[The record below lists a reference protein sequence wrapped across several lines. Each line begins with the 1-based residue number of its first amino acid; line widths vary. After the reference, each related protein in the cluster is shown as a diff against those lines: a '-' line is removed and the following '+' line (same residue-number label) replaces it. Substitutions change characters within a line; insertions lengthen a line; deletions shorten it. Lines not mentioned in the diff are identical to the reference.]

1 MNMKKVFTLFLL
13 LLCVATGWA
22 TNYKV
27 AATYT
32 PLSQLTSGYYVIRVF
47 SDKANAENGSYL
59 YANENGNEIYN
70 EAKNSTSNYEGGSTL
85 TSAYYVWKVFVG
97 ETNGVKTFQIQNVGR
112 NLFIAKTAQTE
123 QNGNNMFNGDNIAIF
138 YAEENENTTKGFRL
152 KTNGIYLICDGDRN
166 STTQV
171 GKLGNWATTKE
182 NCAQFRMFKVGF
194 DVTYNFEL
202 DGQTYTKKI
211 TALGGETPEAAY
223 NTFYTTPGYVRVPFP
238 TETLTEDGTTTF
250 NLSCTKN
257 NDYPVTPNKWYFVKM
272 GLQGGSNQRDGYLF
286 DNNGAQIPTNNKTK
300 KLSDATYVWKF
311 VGNPFDGY
319 QLINGSGKSLIATAY
334 NNSRDVYPYAADPSK
349 ITTACCDRWDV
360 QGTSVVAGG
369 SQTTYWRNNAFV
381 LSAHNHGNYQMHAY
395 DNNKISYWKST
406 EVDVSSAI
414 TLDAALP
421 EITLNTLNNKN
432 YATYYLPF
440 AAKAPEG
447 VTAYAGTINNGNV
460 QLTEYANGVIPAN
473 KGVVLVSD
481 TKTTATFTLADASGV
496 TEQKN
501 DLTGVLTDTE
511 LSSVESFDQVRI
523 FSKKDNVAGFYKP
536 NSGITSLAA
545 NKAYI
550 MAPANEGALVL
561 NFAGGEVTG
570 INQATINATE
580 ANAPIYDLTGRRV
593 AKAVKGI
600 YVKNGKKFIVK

>member
-1 MNMKKVFTLFLL
+1 
-13 LLCVATGWA
+13 
-22 TNYKV
+22 
-27 AATYT
+27 
-32 PLSQLTSGYYVIRVF
+32 
-47 SDKANAENGSYL
+47 
-59 YANENGNEIYN
+59 
-70 EAKNSTSNYEGGSTL
+70 
-85 TSAYYVWKVFVG
+85 
-97 ETNGVKTFQIQNVGR
+97 
-112 NLFIAKTAQTE
+112 
-123 QNGNNMFNGDNIAIF
+123 MFNGDNIAIF
-138 YAEENENTTKGFRL
+138 YAEKNENTTKGFRL
-152 KTNGIYLICDGDRN
+152 KTNGIYLICDGNPN
-166 STTQV
+166 STTEV
-171 GKLGNWATTKE
+171 GKLGNWATTST

-194 DVTYNFEL
+194 DVTYNFAL
-202 DGQTYTKKI
+202 DGQTYTKEI
-211 TALGGETPEAAY
+211 TALGGETPQAAY
-223 NTFYTTPGYVRVPFP
+223 NTFYITPGYVQVPFP
-238 TETLTEDGTTTF
+238 TEALTEDGTTTF

-272 GLQGGSNQRDGYLF
+272 GLQGSSNPRDGYLF

-334 NNSRDVYPYAADPSK
+334 NNGSNVYPYAADPSQ

-369 SQTTYWRNNAFV
+369 SQPTYWSNNAFV

-395 DNNKISYWKST
+395 SNNQIGYWKST
-406 EVDVSSAI
+406 GVDLSSAI

-421 EITLNTLNNKN
+421 EITLNALNNKN

-496 TEQKN
+496 TEQKMI
-501 DLTGVLTDTE
+501 LRACSLI
-511 LSSVESFDQVRI
+511 Q
-523 FSKKDNVAGFYKP
+523 
-536 NSGITSLAA
+536 NSAA
-545 NKAYI
+545 
-550 MAPANEGALVL
+550 
-561 NFAGGEVTG
+561 
-570 INQATINATE
+570 
-580 ANAPIYDLTGRRV
+580 
-593 AKAVKGI
+593 
-600 YVKNGKKFIVK
+600 

>member
-1 MNMKKVFTLFLL
+1 
-13 LLCVATGWA
+13 
-22 TNYKV
+22 
-27 AATYT
+27 
-32 PLSQLTSGYYVIRVF
+32 
-47 SDKANAENGSYL
+47 
-59 YANENGNEIYN
+59 
-70 EAKNSTSNYEGGSTL
+70 
-85 TSAYYVWKVFVG
+85 
-97 ETNGVKTFQIQNVGR
+97 
-112 NLFIAKTAQTE
+112 
-123 QNGNNMFNGDNIAIF
+123 MFNGENIAIF

-152 KTNGIYLICDGDRN
+152 KTNGIYLICDGNPN
-166 STTQV
+166 STTEV
-171 GKLGNWATTKE
+171 GKLGNWATTST

-194 DVTYNFEL
+194 DVTYNFAL
-202 DGQTYTKKI
+202 DGQTYTKGI
-211 TALGGETPEAAY
+211 TALGGETPQAAY
-223 NTFYTTPGYVRVPFP
+223 NTFYTTPGYVQVPFP
-238 TETLTEDGTTTF
+238 TEALTEDGTTTF

-272 GLQGGSNQRDGYLF
+272 GLQGSSNPRDGYLF

-334 NNSRDVYPYAADPSK
+334 NNGSNVYPYAADPSQ

-369 SQTTYWRNNAFV
+369 SQPTYWSNNAFV

-395 DNNKISYWKST
+395 SNNQIGYWKST
-406 EVDVSSAI
+406 GVDLSSAI

-421 EITLNTLNNKN
+421 EITLNALNNKN

>member
-1 MNMKKVFTLFLL
+1 MDMKKVFTLFLL

-22 TNYKV
+22 GVDPTPTTDIESGTYVIKAFSEKNETGGYVFLNNSNAYADANTKNFEELIYKTYLWTVTKNTDGSITITSFSDATKSFPANPSNTQTFTLNNTAGSYTLQPAGESYPNCFYLKIGSHYVYANGSSGNNNLGFWNAQGGPAVKACFYKATTDKVSVTYKYTHNGKTLKTVTGQWGGGFPYPKLLELPDYVTSTLPEGTVPNEDVTKEIPVTWNDMPFKENQWYFVKLGCVTTTSQNGYLYDKNDNATQIDMGVTTKDLSTTNYLWKFEGD
-27 AATYT
+27 
-32 PLSQLTSGYYVIRVF
+32 PFNGY
-47 SDKANAENGSYL
+47 
-59 YANENGNEIYN
+59 
-70 EAKNSTSNYEGGSTL
+70 TL
-85 TSAYYVWKVFVG
+85 TSAYGHKLVTPAVSGNGGTTFAYAASTAP
-97 ETNGVKTFQIQNVGR
+97 TNGFDTWVVYKPTTAPNVINNKGFFLAVKDHATWKLNSRTVP
-112 NLFIAKTAQTE
+112 
-123 QNGNNMFNGDNIAIF
+123 
-138 YAEENENTTKGFRL
+138 NTT
-152 KTNGIYLICDGDRN
+152 TN
-166 STTQV
+166 
-171 GKLGNWATTKE
+171 
-182 NCAQFRMFKVGF
+182 
-194 DVTYNFEL
+194 
-202 DGQTYTKKI
+202 
-211 TALGGETPEAAY
+211 ALS
-223 NTFYTTPGYVRVPFP
+223 FW
-238 TETLTEDGTTTF
+238 TE
-250 NLSCTKN
+250 
-257 NDYPVTPNKWYFVKM
+257 
-272 GLQGGSNQRDGYLF
+272 
-286 DNNGAQIPTNNKTK
+286 
-300 KLSDATYVWKF
+300 
-311 VGNPFDGY
+311 
-319 QLINGSGKSLIATAY
+319 GSG
-334 NNSRDVYPYAADPSK
+334 D
-349 ITTACCDRWDV
+349 
-360 QGTSVVAGG
+360 G
-369 SQTTYWRNNAFV
+369 SGIFV
-381 LSAHNHGNYQMHAY
+381 
-395 DNNKISYWKST
+395 
-406 EVDVSSAI
+406 
-414 TLDAALP
+414 DAALP

-580 ANAPIYDLTGRRV
+580 TNAPIYDLTGRRV